1 MTSVTVLG
9 LGPMGRALATAFAAS
24 GHATTVWNRTPGKG
38 DDLDA
43 TVADTAAGAIAAG
56 SLVVVCVRDHGAARS
71 ILDADALEGRT
82 LVDFTGGSPRQA
94 RATAAWAADHGVDH
108 LDGVIVATPDA
119 IGGPAATLFYSGPA
133 DVYEAHRSTLAALGG
148 NATHLGEDPGR
159 AAAFD
164 ASLQDLFWTA
174 MSGVVHAF
182 ALAAAEDIPATDV
195 AGHAKAL
202 LGFFPDLVDQVAE
215 QVTAGRF
222 PGDSSTITA
231 AAAAMDHVLD
241 TIRAN
246 GLDNGVLGAARAE
259 VQRAID
265 AGHGP
270 EGFARLA
277 ARGVPL
283 L

>member
-1 MTSVTVLG
+1 
-9 LGPMGRALATAFAAS
+9 MGHALAAAFAAA
-24 GHATTVWNRTPGKG
+24 HHTTTVWNRTPGRG

-43 TVADTAAGAIAAG
+43 TTAGAAAEAIAA
-56 SLVVVCVRDHGAARS
+56 SPLVVVCVRDHEAVRS
-71 ILDADALEGRT
+71 VLDADALQGRT
-82 LVDFTGGSPRQA
+82 LVNFTGGSPRQA
-94 RATAAWAADHGVDH
+94 RTMAAWAEQHGVDH
-108 LDGVIVATPDA
+108 LDGVVVATPELV
-119 IGGPAATLFYSGPA
+119 GGPGATLFYSGPSH
-133 DVYEAHRSTLAALGG
+133 VYEAHRSTLAALGG
-148 NATHLGEDPGR
+148 NANHLGEDPGR

-174 MSGVVHAF
+174 ISGVVHAF
-182 ALAAAEDIPATDV
+182 ALAAAEGIDANDL
-195 AGHAKAL
+195 ARHAKAV
-202 LGFFPDLVDQVAE
+202 LGLFPDLVDHIAD

-259 VQRAID
+259 VRRAID
-265 AGHGP
+265 AGHGS

-277 ARGVPL
+277 AL
-283 L
+283 